1 MERTYIL
8 HTKKGTKVIT
18 ALDAVNNALD
28 QEIEGIAPHYSFYD
42 YSKKEKVTPPG
53 WLIWS
58 TLQDGCGVAYRRN
71 DGKMIVCTGMQSD
84 FAYC

>member
-8 HTKKGTKVIT
+8 HTKSGTKIIT
-18 ALDAVNNALD
+18 ETDAINNALD
-28 QEIEGIAPHYSFYD
+28 QEKKGVEPRYSFYD
-42 YSKKEKVTPPG
+42 YKNCEKATPPG

-84 FAYC
+84 FVYC